1 MDAID
6 RWLDDAELAPAPLD
20 THDADVVVLGEMNH
34 FVNEKS
40 DFRLALASPLVERGY
55 DVWGEELGWSDGTSA
70 IVPRVHHDY
79 RQACMGECGN
89 QRGLIAPGRLDDDAV
104 DLRSLGKGDYCVD
117 PDAAIGKTCHC
128 ISIVRC
134 HIEVVPG
141 DIRAKRLTRK
151 KSSATKLHHGLE
163 T

>member
-55 DVWGEELGWSDGTSA
+55 DVWGEELGWSDGTRA

-89 QRGLIAPGRLDDDAV
+89 QRGLIAPGRLDEMMRSTFAPWAKATTASIPTLPLVKRVTASASFDATS
-104 DLRSLGKGDYCVD
+104 RWC
-117 PDAAIGKTCHC
+117 
-128 ISIVRC
+128 
-134 HIEVVPG
+134 
-141 DIRAKRLTRK
+141 
-151 KSSATKLHHGLE
+151 LE
-163 T
+163 TFAPSA